1 MEDLATFKI
10 HINSVIST
18 RGARHSG
25 WDIGNYYLET
35 SMGRSEYL
43 MIHIR
48 IAPPNI
54 IVNYNLNHLVDQDG
68 WIYMKNIGG
77 MYGKPWYCN
86 HG

>member
-1 MEDLATFKI
+1 
-10 HINSVIST
+10 
-18 RGARHSG
+18 
-25 WDIGNYYLET
+25 
-35 SMGRSEYL
+35 MGRSEYL

-68 WIYMKNIGG
+68 WIYMKIIGG